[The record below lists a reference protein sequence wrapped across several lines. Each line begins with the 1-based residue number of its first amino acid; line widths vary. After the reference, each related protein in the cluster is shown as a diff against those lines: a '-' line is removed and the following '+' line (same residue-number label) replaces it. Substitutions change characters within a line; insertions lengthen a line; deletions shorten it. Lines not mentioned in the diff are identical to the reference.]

1 VADIITFVT
10 GLAMC
15 LFVLVTAYPA
25 HKKWATDEPTWILVL
40 SELALFFSGLTTLM
54 VAFK

>member
-1 VADIITFVT
+1 
-10 GLAMC
+10 MC
-15 LFVLVTAYPA
+15 LFVLVTMIPA
-25 HKKWATDEPTWILVL
+25 HKKWAVDEPTWVLTL